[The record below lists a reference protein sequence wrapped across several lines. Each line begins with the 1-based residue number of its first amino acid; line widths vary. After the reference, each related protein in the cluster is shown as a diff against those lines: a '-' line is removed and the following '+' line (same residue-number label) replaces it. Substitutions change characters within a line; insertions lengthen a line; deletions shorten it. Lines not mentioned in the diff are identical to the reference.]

1 MLTSTSSL
9 HSSLSACWLEEE
21 DRVSYWQGLYGA
33 WQGELQPVQLRGL
46 EKEKSDKGRRDT
58 DGPDRLRGDRS
69 LNLLLQWTLTII
81 IFNPATDKWMDTAPQ
96 DFYVRGLVILWTAC
110 SFKKR
115 ILSMFLSASERV
127 GRRWTNKEDTQILL
141 RLLFF
146 FFFSFKWRGKIF
158 IFKLRF
164 FFCPVWINML
174 FVIKWLFFFFLFVH
188 SVSQANAD
196 THLML

>member
-1 MLTSTSSL
+1 MPHVLTSTSSL

-146 FFFSFKWRGKIF
+146 FFF
-158 IFKLRF
+158 F
-164 FFCPVWINML
+164 F
-174 FVIKWLFFFFLFVH
+174 
-188 SVSQANAD
+188 
-196 THLML
+196 